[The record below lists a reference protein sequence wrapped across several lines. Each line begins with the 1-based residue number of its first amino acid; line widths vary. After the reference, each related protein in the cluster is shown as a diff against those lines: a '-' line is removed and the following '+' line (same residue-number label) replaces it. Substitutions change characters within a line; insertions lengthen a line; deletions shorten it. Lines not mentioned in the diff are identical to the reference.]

1 MEAIRYYVMGAF
13 QGVKI
18 TPEVLEQQE
27 ELIADLTAKV
37 ADLVA
42 EGKSEQEALGVAI
55 ASVGDLSALVAE
67 FEPETESAESAPTA
81 TIWATRLDLHVIVIS
96 ASIGAAVMVA
106 GTAVGAWTQLVHP
119 GAGLSLL
126 AMLGLGIW
134 WVRGAYKR
142 YAESPE
148 GVETRE
154 LVYKARFRTALLVW
168 AGVFFGSLVLNA
180 ISGTDFWCWP
190 LWVAGGTWALAV
202 KIEQRLVRH
211 PEFLAPPPEVSD
223 AQ

>member
-13 QGVKI
+13 QGVKV
-18 TPEVLEQQE
+18 TPDLLEQQE

-67 FEPETESAESAPTA
+67 FEPEGESAELVPTA
-81 TIWATRLDLHVIVIS
+81 TVLATRLDLHVIVIS
-96 ASIGAAVMVA
+96 AGIGAAVMV
-106 GTAVGAWTQLVHP
+106 GSTALGAWTELIHP
-119 GAGLSLL
+119 GAGFSLL

-134 WVRGAYKR
+134 WVRDAYKR

-148 GVETRE
+148 AVESRD
-154 LVYKARFRTALLVW
+154 LVYKARFRRALLVW
-168 AGVFFGSLVLNA
+168 AGVVFGATLLNGLT
-180 ISGTDFWCWP
+180 GTDFWCWP
-190 LWVAGGTWALAV
+190 IWVAGGTWALTV
-202 KIEQRLVRH
+202 KIEERLSRR
-211 PEFLAPPPEVSD
+211 PEFLAHTELCE
-223 AQ
+223 AG

>member
-13 QGVKI
+13 QGVKV

-55 ASVGDLSALVAE
+55 ASMGDLSVLVAE
-67 FEPETESAESAPTA
+67 FEPDADSAELVPTA
-81 TIWATRLDLHVIVIS
+81 TVLATRLDLHVIAIS
-96 ASIGAAVMVA
+96 ASIGAAVMV
-106 GTAVGAWTQLVHP
+106 GSTALGAWTELVHP
-119 GAGLSLL
+119 GAGFSLL

-142 YAESPE
+142 LMESPE
-148 GVETRE
+148 AVETRE
-154 LVYKARFRTALLVW
+154 LVYRARFRKALLVW
-168 AGVFFGSLVLNA
+168 VGVMFGSLLLNA

-202 KIEQRLVRH
+202 KVEERLVRH
-211 PEFLAPPPEVSD
+211 PEFNVPPGEVSD

>member
-13 QGVKI
+13 QGVKV

-42 EGKSEQEALGVAI
+42 GGKSEQEALGVAI
-55 ASVGDLSALVAE
+55 ASMGDLSVLVAE
-67 FEPETESAESAPTA
+67 FEPDADSAELVPTA
-81 TIWATRLDLHVIVIS
+81 TVLATRLDLHVIAIS
-96 ASIGAAVMVA
+96 ASIGAAVMV
-106 GTAVGAWTQLVHP
+106 GSTALGAWTELVHP
-119 GAGLSLL
+119 GAGFSLL

-142 YAESPE
+142 LMESPE
-148 GVETRE
+148 AVETRE
-154 LVYKARFRTALLVW
+154 LVYRARFRKALLVW
-168 AGVFFGSLVLNA
+168 VGVMLGSLLLNA

-202 KIEQRLVRH
+202 KVEERLVRH
-211 PEFLAPPPEVSD
+211 PEFNVPPEEVSD

>member
-13 QGVKI
+13 QGVKV

-27 ELIADLTAKV
+27 ELIADLAAKV

-67 FEPETESAESAPTA
+67 FEPEGESAELVPTA
-81 TIWATRLDLHVIVIS
+81 TVLATRLDLHVIAIS
-96 ASIGAAVMVA
+96 ASIGAAVMV
-106 GTAVGAWTQLVHP
+106 GSTALGAWTELVHP
-119 GAGLSLL
+119 GAGFSLL

-134 WVRGAYKR
+134 WVRDAYTR

-148 GVETRE
+148 AVENRD
-154 LVYKARFRTALLVW
+154 LVYKARFRRALLVW
-168 AGVFFGSLVLNA
+168 AGVVFGATLLNGLT
-180 ISGTDFWCWP
+180 GTDFWCWP
-190 LWVAGGTWALAV
+190 IWVAGGTWALTV
-202 KIEQRLVRH
+202 KIEERLSRR
-211 PEFLAPPPEVSD
+211 PEFLGTTELSEVR
-223 AQ
+223 